1 MANFIHKNQTK
12 RNSKIKRPPQY
23 AGVAAA
29 DVYDGDVMKNAV
41 VVAVDAADDYD
52 DDDDACD
59 DEVAD
64 ADE

>member
-12 RNSKIKRPPQY
+12 RNRKIKRPPQY

-29 DVYDGDVMKNAV
+29 DVYGGVANAGHVADVAD
-41 VVAVDAADDYD
+41 ADVDA
-52 DDDDACD
+52 DACD

-64 ADE
+64 VGE